1 MDALSNSCEFQRR
14 KGYGI
19 VFLDPKTLHEKNLD
33 IQIQYGSTI
42 TTTFIESLVL
52 LDGAT
57 ELYG

>member
-1 MDALSNSCEFQRR
+1 MTLQQFIFPQIQFFLR
-14 KGYGI
+14 I